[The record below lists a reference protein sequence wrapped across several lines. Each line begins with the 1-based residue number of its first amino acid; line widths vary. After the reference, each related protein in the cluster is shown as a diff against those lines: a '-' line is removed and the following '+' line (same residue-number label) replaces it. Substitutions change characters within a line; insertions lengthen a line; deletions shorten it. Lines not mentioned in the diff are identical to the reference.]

1 MKNTFVFDHPL
12 IKHKLSLL
20 RDKNTPKK
28 VFSEVL
34 YELSIFLTYEATKG
48 LETEKVNIE
57 TPLEITECHIV
68 RGEKLVIVPILRAG
82 LGMVNGVRT
91 VIPHAKEGHIGVY
104 RDEETHKPIEYYC
117 KVPTELEKRTILL
130 LDPMLATG
138 GSTSYSIE
146 LLKKRGAKKIIF
158 VCVLATPEGIKLI
171 HENHSDVDIYT
182 ASIDRCLNDKAY
194 ILPGLGD
201 AGDRIFG
208 TI

>member
-1 MKNTFVFDHPL
+1 MKNICIVDHPL
-12 IKHKLSLL
+12 IKHKLAHL
-20 RDKNTPKK
+20 RNKETSKK
-28 VFSEVL
+28 IFSEVL
-34 YELSIFLTYEATKG
+34 YELSIFLTYEATKKI
-48 LETEKVNIE
+48 ETEPVEIE
-57 TPLEITECHIV
+57 TPMEIASCDIV
-68 RGEKLVIVPILRAG
+68 TGDKLVIVPILRAG

-104 RDEETHKPIEYYC
+104 RDEEKHEPVEYYC
-117 KVPTELEKRTILL
+117 KVPQDLEERTILL

-158 VCVLATPEGIKLI
+158 ICVLATPEGVEFLNK
-171 HENHSDVDIYT
+171 NHPDVCIYT
-182 ASIDRCLNDKAY
+182 ASLDRCLNENAY